1 MGTQSCS
8 YIEQMVL
15 IKGANEF
22 QAIVTAQ
29 EGLEARPSSP
39 CCLGRYQRPPPLALA
54 LEATDLP
61 EEGPPRAPG
70 F

>member
-15 IKGANEF
+15 IKGANEI
-22 QAIVTAQ
+22 QALCDCTGRAGGQAQ
-29 EGLEARPSSP
+29 QPLLPRKILETTSLST
-39 CCLGRYQRPPPLALA
+39 G
-54 LEATDLP
+54 LP
-61 EEGPPRAPG
+61 EEGPPQAPG